1 MSATMGETKDVS
13 PAMLLLGTLIIVFLW
28 LFVACCI
35 IYCLVISYK
44 LAVGQRHHNE
54 KDECPEVG
62 LLNQTEPPL
71 PEYQEGPINIDI
83 RLPLYRAATFICVKT
98 FCGKRH
104 YLSAKTNDTVLSLR
118 SQIQAKARLPDSY
131 KFIYAGRI
139 LEETSTL
146 EQCRIYDGAT
156 LCLIPICRNGAVQV
170 FVRTLKGNT
179 MAFFVWPKHNTVN
192 DLKLGFMFR
201 GGIDLTHQNFNLLRL
216 VFRQKHL
223 DYRYTLKHYGIR
235 AESTINLVL
244 SLPGGLDGLDQP
256 RKSSIN

>member
-1 MSATMGETKDVS
+1 MTA
-13 PAMLLLGTLIIVFLW
+13 AMAILGTLVIIFLW
-28 LFVACCI
+28 LFAACCGV
-35 IYCLVISYK
+35 YCLVAGFYK
-44 LAVGQRHHNE
+44 LATVRRHYEE
-54 KDECPEVG
+54 KDESPEVG
-62 LLNQTEPPL
+62 RLTPDEPPL
-71 PEYQEGPINIDI
+71 PEYQERPINIEN
-83 RLPLYRAATFICVKT
+83 RLPLYKTATFICVKT

-118 SQIQAKARLPDSY
+118 SQIQAKVRLPESY
-131 KFIYAGRI
+131 KFLYAGRI

-146 EQCRIYDGAT
+146 EECRIYDGAT
-156 LCLIPICRNGAVQV
+156 LCLIPICKNGGVQV

-216 VFRQKHL
+216 VFRQKQL

-244 SLPGGLDGLDQP
+244 SLPGGFDGLDQP
-256 RKSSIN
+256 RKS